1 MNSLS
6 HLATSAPKRNLLQ
19 GLWQFWFKDLGSVS
33 FLVTGLLSLPVALA
47 IGLSLEGEKALQVAA
62 LMLNMGIVSTSCAI
76 AWQGLRLQASEW
88 AVLVPHYREHI
99 FSQMALIGFSF
110 LGLGLACI
118 YLLDAWQ
125 LLASLSLM
133 LAASGTFIALCQKRP
148 NAFNLSILLYLS
160 GIVATDIAAFIPST
174 LLMVFNVLAGVYLCL
189 SVKGIAWHADAKSV
203 YLNST
208 ETGWMWLPS
217 FAQGKVTQ
225 AIQKFFMPI
234 NFFIGP
240 MFLMPLVLIPLTFLG
255 LHWFGDADPQH
266 SSLFVF
272 IYLNSILC
280 ILLHWSRI
288 MRWQGMQ
295 TLYLLPIFHGWQG
308 FAQLM
313 YRSQLKLLMLIC
325 VTFALVTAVTHSA
338 QASLAAWLTPNLVNV
353 SLCALSLGLGSLC
366 RTVRQ
371 IALVFIGIAF
381 GVVLI
386 SVCLKEF
393 GYLLSTSVD
402 TVFYGYSYTLVASG
416 IFSLLGLALLSWGSA
431 SFARVKIT

>member
-1 MNSLS
+1 MNSLTQ
-6 HLATSAPKRNLLQ
+6 LGTSAPKRNLLQ

-33 FLVTGLLSLPVALA
+33 FLGAGLLSLPVALA
-47 IGLSLEGEKALQVAA
+47 IGLSLEGEKALQVSA

-76 AWQGLRLQASEW
+76 AWQCLRLQASEW
-88 AVLVPHYREHI
+88 AALVPQYRGHI

-110 LGLGLACI
+110 LGVGLACI

-133 LAASGTFIALCQKRP
+133 LAASCTFIALCLQRP
-148 NAFNLSILLYLS
+148 NAFNLSMLLYLS
-160 GIVATDIAAFIPST
+160 GIVAIDIAAFIPSA
-174 LLMVFNVLAGVYLCL
+174 LLMVFNMLAGAYLSL
-189 SVKGIAWHADAKSV
+189 SLKRFAWHPDAKSV

-208 ETGWMWLPS
+208 ETGWLWLPS
-217 FAQGKVTQ
+217 FAQGKATQ
-225 AIQKFFMPI
+225 VIQKFFMPI

-240 MFLMPLVLIPLTFLG
+240 MFLMPLVLIPLIFIC
-255 LHWFGDADPQH
+255 LHLFAEKEPQY
-266 SSLFVF
+266 SNLFVF
-272 IYLNSILC
+272 IYLNSLLC
-280 ILLHWSRI
+280 VLLHWSRI
-288 MRWQGMQ
+288 MRWPGMQ

-313 YRSQLKLLMLIC
+313 YRSQLTLLTLIC
-325 VTFALVTAVTHSA
+325 VIFALVTAATHSA
-338 QASLAAWLTPNLVNV
+338 QASLSTWLIPVLVNFGL
-353 SLCALSLGLGSLC
+353 SAMSLGLGSLC
-366 RTVRQ
+366 RTVKQ
-371 IALVFIGIAF
+371 IALVFTGIAF

-402 TVFYGYSYTLVASG
+402 TVFYGYSVTLIANV
-416 IFSLLGLALLSWGSA
+416 IFSLLGWALLSWGCA